1 MARRDGPA
9 WVHASLVWACSYGW
23 WRTLAM
29 VVEAL
34 GPGLFR
40 GPQWLEI
47 GRGVGL
53 REGSGLGQA
62 LPPELKGVDRL
73 AEALRS
79 SHWSVLEEA
88 EVSASGSEVEL
99 RVLGCSA
106 RRALAKWGA
115 EGYECSGF
123 TRAVLEG
130 LAEGLG
136 LRVEVELLEGPRPA
150 GRGEV
155 SCRWRVKVLG

>member
-1 MARRDGPA
+1 
-9 WVHASLVWACSYGW
+9 
-23 WRTLAM
+23 M

-34 GPGLFR
+34 GPGLFK
-40 GPQWLEI
+40 GPRWLEI

-53 REGSGLGQA
+53 REGSGLGRA
-62 LPPELKGVDRL
+62 LPPELRGADRL

-79 SHWSVLEEA
+79 SHWAVLEEA
-88 EVSASGSEVEL
+88 DVSASGGEVEL

-106 RRALAKWGA
+106 RRALAEWGA
-115 EGYECSGF
+115 GGYDCSGF
-123 TRAVLEG
+123 TQAVLEG

-136 LRVEVELLEGPRPA
+136 LRVEVRLLEGPRLA

-155 SCRWRVKVLG
+155 SCRWGLRVLD